1 MQDKYLAAGDTAIRA
16 DFDRM
21 TSFAHRLHK
30 LAQEVGDRSGFVHC
44 DALDRDLTGHL
55 HLVEK
60 DWMAHRSQVQSFLTE
75 TADAIT
81 RIVAQYEKTNDTVA
95 SAATCR

>member
-1 MQDKYLAAGDTAIRA
+1 MLDKYLAGADAAIRA

-21 TSFAHRLHK
+21 HSFGRRLHK
-30 LAQEVGDRSGFVHC
+30 LAHEVGDRSAFAHC

-60 DWMAHRSQVQSFLTE
+60 DWMTHRSQVQSFLSE
-75 TADAIT
+75 TAATID
-81 RIVAQYEKTNDTVA
+81 RIVAEYEKTNDTVA